1 MRRPKYPLR
10 RPDYLRPVSPE
21 TEAKMRELIEN
32 PKLRWLLMDSDFES
46 DPWGA
51 AAVEL
56 AGQQT
61 YAALGVAE

>member
-1 MRRPKYPLR
+1 MRLPKNPLR
-10 RPDYLRPVSPE
+10 RPAYLRPVSPE
-21 TEAKMRELIEN
+21 TEAKMRELIAN
-32 PKLRWLLMDSDFES
+32 PNLRRLLMDSDFEG

-61 YAALGVAE
+61 YAALGDGQ